1 MTDSKL
7 KSDVQIEDLPDGV
20 WREFAKQHGIDPI
33 LGLAEIFG
41 GAVVYIPS
49 MSSIIR
55 ETRNRAVQEGTISP
69 ALKSIPVIQISM
81 LIIFQ

>member
-7 KSDVQIEDLPDGV
+7 KSDVQIQDLPDGV
-20 WREFAKQHGIDPI
+20 WREFAKAHGIDPI

-49 MSSIIR
+49 MSSILR
-55 ETRNRAVQEGTISP
+55 EARNRAIKEGTISP
-69 ALKSIPVIQISM
+69 TLSKKQIER
-81 LIIFQ
+81 IRRN

>member
-7 KSDVQIEDLPDGV
+7 KSDVQIQDLPDGV
-20 WREFAKQHGIDPI
+20 WREFAMAHGIDPI

-49 MSSIIR
+49 MSSILR
-55 ETRNRAVQEGTISP
+55 EARNRAIKEGTISP
-69 ALKSIPVIQISM
+69 TLSKRQIER
-81 LIIFQ
+81 ICRN